1 MSEKL
6 IQSLIVDADKNRLIE
21 AEAQNAVEELQR
33 RGAMLTPTLIKGVIE
48 KRLRAY
54 LGPGVSLPKVKIG
67 MRRREFGGG
76 FDIHITPAD
85 VDGIIVKDP
94 RK

>member
-1 MSEKL
+1 MSDKL

-21 AEAQNAVEELQR
+21 AEAARAVEELQH

-48 KRLRAY
+48 KRLRSF
-54 LGPGVSLPKVKIG
+54 LGPGVVLPKVNVG
-67 MRRREFGGG
+67 LRRIEFGGG

-85 VDGIIVKDP
+85 IDGIIVKEQK
-94 RK
+94 R